1 MDDNVTD
8 LDAYKI
14 AGLIVEHWLDS
25 YSDNGDIWARS
36 KTALEVVRNRVSK
49 ESSTSDNIYALYLL
63 PLWLVKSPPWLQVRE
78 RTYEKQ

>member
-36 KTALEVVRNRVSK
+36 KTALEVVRNSVST
-49 ESSTSDNIYALYLL
+49 EMWDEA
-63 PLWLVKSPPWLQVRE
+63 VRIAQN
-78 RTYEKQ
+78 RWGQG

>member
-36 KTALEVVRNRVSK
+36 KTALEVVRNSVSAEMWDK
-49 ESSTSDNIYALYLL
+49 A
-63 PLWLVKSPPWLQVRE
+63 VRIAQN
-78 RTYEKQ
+78 RWGQG